1 MVKLTFVV
9 HGGRRRLD
17 VEMDAGKTAR
27 DAALSNNVPGID
39 GDCGGAC
46 ACATCHVH
54 VDPAWINTVG
64 RLIEGTMESD
74 LLQFA
79 EGITTESRLA
89 CQITLDAQF
98 EGLVLHVP
106 EQQY

>member
-1 MVKLTFVV
+1 MPKITYIEFNGAEHVV
-9 HGGRRRLD
+9 D
-17 VEMDAGKTAR
+17 VAEG
-27 DAALSNNVPGID
+27 LSVMEGAVQNLVPGID

-54 VDPAWINTVG
+54 VDPTWIDKVG
-64 RLIEGTMESD
+64 RLKEGEAEAE

-79 EGITTESRLA
+79 EGANEYSRLA
-89 CQITLDAQF
+89 CQIPMDATM

>member
-9 HGGRRRLD
+9 RGGRRFE
-17 VEMDAGKTAR
+17 VETNAGTTAR

-46 ACATCHVH
+46 ACATCHVY

-64 RLIEGTMESD
+64 RLVEGTMESD

-79 EGITTESRLA
+79 EGITTDSRLA
-89 CQITLDAQF
+89 CQIILDKPL

>member
-1 MVKLTFVV
+1 M
-9 HGGRRRLD
+9 
-17 VEMDAGKTAR
+17 
-27 DAALSNNVPGID
+27 PGID

-54 VDPAWINTVG
+54 VDPTWIDKVG
-64 RLIEGTMESD
+64 RLKEGEAEAE

-79 EGITTESRLA
+79 EGASEYSRLA
-89 CQITLDAQF
+89 CQIPMEAAM

-106 EQQY
+106 AQQY

>member
-1 MVKLTFVV
+1 LVKVTFVSSD
-9 HGGRRRLD
+9 GTRRE
-17 VEMDAGKTAR
+17 VEIAEGQTAR
-27 DAALSNNVPGID
+27 EAALFNDVPGID

-54 VDPAWINTVG
+54 VDPTWIDKVG
-64 RLIEGTMESD
+64 RLKEGEAEAE
-74 LLQFA
+74 LLQLA
-79 EGITTESRLA
+79 EGANEYSRLA
-89 CQITLDAQF
+89 CQIPMEAAM